1 MPKTVCVL
9 LKGAAVVTKQFW
21 VLFCVKKM
29 LYCIL
34 QSWNAIWLNTGEI
47 TADLCHVVVLFSSI
61 KADDEHI
68 SLKVFFAYETFL

>member
-1 MPKTVCVL
+1 
-9 LKGAAVVTKQFW
+9 
-21 VLFCVKKM
+21 M

-47 TADLCHVVVLFSSI
+47 TADLFHVVVLFSSV